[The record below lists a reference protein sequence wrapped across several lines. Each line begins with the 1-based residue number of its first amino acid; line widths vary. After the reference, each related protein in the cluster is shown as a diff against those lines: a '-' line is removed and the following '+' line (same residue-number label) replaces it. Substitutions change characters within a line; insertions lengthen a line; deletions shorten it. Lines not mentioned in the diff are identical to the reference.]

1 MKKPADL
8 AFGVDERPPTSVIWL
23 AALQHV
29 GVLALVMVFP
39 LLVSRAAGASP
50 AIAGQILSA
59 GMLALGLAT
68 IAQARARGPIGS
80 GYLAPTGFQAVY
92 LGPSLVAAQAGGLPL
107 VFGMTI
113 FSGAVEATLSRVWRP
128 LRAYLPPELSG
139 LVVLFTGLAVMAI
152 GVRYL
157 MAGSDGHPVSLVG
170 WTVAGFTL
178 AIMIG
183 LNLWTRGML
192 RMFCALNGLIAGYV
206 LAVVLGLGSA
216 AELAAIGDMPF
227 LALPRFDHLAW
238 SFDLTM
244 VVPFAVAG
252 IAAALN
258 TSANVTIYQRLND
271 TEWVR
276 PDIQSIGRGTL
287 TDGLGASI
295 SGALGSCGISTL
307 SASVGVIMATGV
319 AARVIAYAIGAIVF
333 ALAFLPKFT
342 AVLVATPTPVV
353 AGALIFIGCFILIGG
368 MQIITSRMLDARK
381 SLVIGLSVTAALA
394 VIMFPSVTVSAPTWL
409 RPLLGSALVTGT
421 VLAFILNLLFRLGVR
436 QKVALTLDSAGDYP
450 QAIEDFFTQR
460 GKAWGA
466 RPDIIRRVIFG
477 VTQLAEAVIENCNPA
492 GPLVIDATFDE
503 YNLEVHV
510 SYEGDLLELPDARPT
525 EREVREEDDG
535 ARRLAGYMLRRNA
548 DRAQSVHRDGRAVIH
563 FHFDH

>member
-8 AFGVDERPPTSVIWL
+8 AFGVDDRPPTSVIWL

-50 AIAGQILSA
+50 SIAGQILSA

-192 RMFCALNGLIAGYV
+192 RMFCALIGLIAGYV
-206 LAVVLGLGSA
+206 LAVVLGLGSP
-216 AELAAIGDMPF
+216 AELAAIGDMP
-227 LALPRFDHLAW
+227 LLSLPRFDHLAW

-394 VIMFPSVTVSAPTWL
+394 VIMFPSVTVGAPTWL

-436 QKVALTLDSAGDYP
+436 QKVALTLDGAGNYP

-477 VTQLAEAVIENCNPA
+477 VTQLAEAVIENCNPT
-492 GPLVIDATFDE
+492 GPLAIDATFDE

-548 DRAQSVHRDGRAVIH
+548 DRAQSVRRDDRAVIH

>member
-157 MAGSDGHPVSLVG
+157 MAGSDGHPVSLVS

-192 RMFCALNGLIAGYV
+192 RMFCALIGLIAGYV
-206 LAVVLGLGSA
+206 LAVVLGLGSS

-227 LALPRFDHLAW
+227 LSLPRFDHLAW

-271 TEWVR
+271 AEWVR

-436 QKVALTLDSAGDYP
+436 QKVALTLDGAGNYP

-477 VTQLAEAVIENCNPA
+477 VTQLAEAVIENCNPTGA
-492 GPLVIDATFDE
+492 LVIDATFDE

-548 DRAQSVHRDGRAVIH
+548 DRAQSVRRDGRAVIH

>member
-1 MKKPADL
+1 MKKPVDL
-8 AFGVDERPPTSVIWL
+8 AYGVEERPPPSVLWL
-23 AALQHV
+23 TALQHV

-50 AIAGQILSA
+50 AVAAQILSA

-68 IAQARARGPIGS
+68 IAQARAYGPIGS

-92 LGPSLVAAQAGGLPL
+92 LGPSLVAAHAGGLPL

-113 FSGAVEATLSRVWRP
+113 FAGLVEVTLSRVWRP

-157 MAGSDGHPVSLVG
+157 MTGSDGLPMPPAG
-170 WTVAGFTL
+170 WAVAGFTL
-178 AIMIG
+178 AVMIG

-192 RMFCALNGLIAGYV
+192 RMFCALIGLVAGYV
-206 LAVVLGLGSA
+206 LAVILGLGSEQ
-216 AELAAIGDMPF
+216 ELAVISRMPL
-227 LALPRFDHLAW
+227 LALPRFDHVAW
-238 SFDLTM
+238 SFQLAM
-244 VVPFAVAG
+244 IVPFAVAG
-252 IAAALN
+252 VAAALN

-276 PDIQSIGRGTL
+276 PDLRSISRGTL
-287 TDGLGASI
+287 TDGLAAST
-295 SGALGSCGISTL
+295 SGVLGSCGISTL

-319 AARVIAYAIGAIVF
+319 AARIIAYAIGAIVF

-342 AVLVATPTPVV
+342 SVLVATPIPVV

-394 VIMFPSVTVSAPTWL
+394 VIMFPSVAADAPTWL

-421 VLAFILNLLFRLGVR
+421 VLAFGLNLLFRLGVR
-436 QKVALTLDSAGDYP
+436 QKVSLSLDRVVDYP
-450 QAIEDFFTQR
+450 QAIQDFFTER
-460 GKAWGA
+460 GKTWGA

-477 VTQLAEAVIENCNPA
+477 VTQLAEAVIENCSPA
-492 GPLVIDATFDE
+492 SPLRIDASFDE
-503 YNLEVHV
+503 FNLEVHV

-525 EREVREEDDG
+525 EREVREEEDG

-548 DRAQSVHRDGRAVIH
+548 DRAQALRKDGHSVIH

>member
-8 AFGVDERPPTSVIWL
+8 AFGVDERPPSSVLWL

-50 AIAGQILSA
+50 AIAAQILSA
-59 GMLALGLAT
+59 GMLALGVAT
-68 IAQARARGPIGS
+68 IAQARAYGPIGS

-113 FSGAVEATLSRVWRP
+113 FAGLVEATLSRVWRP

-157 MAGSDGHPVSLVG
+157 MAGSDGQPVPLVG
-170 WTVAGFTL
+170 WAVAGSTL

-192 RMFCALNGLIAGYV
+192 RMFCALIGLIAGYV
-206 LAVVLGLGSA
+206 LAVTLDLGSA
-216 AELAAIGDMPF
+216 TELAAIGHMP
-227 LALPRFDHLAW
+227 LIALPRFDHLAW
-238 SFDLTM
+238 SFNLTM
-244 VVPFAVAG
+244 IVPFAVAG

-271 TEWVR
+271 AEWVR
-276 PDIQSIGRGTL
+276 PDIQSISRGTL
-287 TDGLGASI
+287 TDGLAAST

-394 VIMFPSVTVSAPTWL
+394 VIMFPSVAVSAPTWL

-421 VLAFILNLLFRLGVR
+421 VLAFVLNLLFRLGVR
-436 QKVALTLDSAGDYP
+436 QKVALSLDGAGNYP

-477 VTQLAEAVIENCNPA
+477 VTQLAEAVIENCSPT
-492 GPLVIDATFDE
+492 GPLVIDASFDE

-548 DRAQSVHRDGRAVIH
+548 DRAQSVRRDGRAVIH

>member
-8 AFGVDERPPTSVIWL
+8 AYGVEERPPGAVLWL
-23 AALQHV
+23 TALQHV
-29 GVLALVMVFP
+29 GVLSLVMVFP
-39 LLVSRAAGASP
+39 LLVSRAAGATP
-50 AIAGQILSA
+50 ATAAQILSA

-68 IAQARARGPIGS
+68 IAQARPYGPIGS

-92 LGPSLVAAQAGGLPL
+92 LGPSLVAAQTGGLSL

-113 FSGAVEATLSRVWRP
+113 FAGLVEATLSRFLRP
-128 LRAYLPPELSG
+128 MRAYLPPELSG

-152 GVRYL
+152 GIRYL
-157 MAGSDGHPVSLVG
+157 MTGSNGAPVPLLG
-170 WTVAGFTL
+170 WGVFGFTL
-178 AIMIG
+178 AVMVG

-192 RMFCALNGLIAGYV
+192 RMFCALIGLISGYA
-206 LAVVLGLGSA
+206 LAVALDLA
-216 AELAAIGDMPF
+216 APAELAAIQRMPF
-227 LALPRFDHLAW
+227 VALPRFDHLAW
-238 SFDLTM
+238 SFDAAM

-252 IAAALN
+252 VAATLN

-271 TEWVR
+271 ADWVR
-276 PDIQSIGRGTL
+276 PDLRSISRGTL
-287 TDGLGASI
+287 TDGLAASTA
-295 SGALGSCGISTL
+295 GALGSCGISTL
-307 SASVGVIMATGV
+307 AASVGVILATGV
-319 AARVIAYAIGAIVF
+319 AARVIAYAIGAIVL

-342 AVLVATPTPVV
+342 AMLVATPTPVV

-381 SLVIGLSVTAALA
+381 SLVIGLSVSAALT
-394 VIMFPSVTVSAPTWL
+394 VLMFPSVAAQAPSWF

-421 VLAFILNLLFRLGVR
+421 VLAFGLNLLFRLGVQQR
-436 QKVALTLDSAGDYP
+436 ISLTLDPSADYP
-450 QAIEDFFTQR
+450 RAIEDFFTQR

-477 VTQLAEAVIENCNPA
+477 VTQLAEAVIENCNPD
-492 GPLVIDATFDE
+492 GPLLIEASFDE
-503 YNLEVHV
+503 FNLDVHV
-510 SYEGDLLELPDARPT
+510 SYAGELLELPQSRPT

-535 ARRLAGYMLRRNA
+535 ARRLAGFMLRRNA
-548 DRAQSVHRDGRAVIH
+548 DRAQSGRRDGRSAID

>member
-8 AFGVDERPPTSVIWL
+8 PYGVEERPPPSVLWL
-23 AALQHV
+23 TALQHV

-50 AIAGQILSA
+50 AIAAQILSA

-68 IAQARARGPIGS
+68 IAQARAYGPIGS

-113 FSGAVEATLSRVWRP
+113 FSGLVEATLSRVWRP
-128 LRAYLPPELSG
+128 LRAFLPPELSG

-157 MAGSDGHPVSLVG
+157 MTGSDGQPMPLVG
-170 WTVAGFTL
+170 WAVAGFTL
-178 AIMIG
+178 AVMIG
-183 LNLWTRGML
+183 LNLWTRGAL
-192 RMFCALNGLIAGYV
+192 RMFCALIGLVSGYV
-206 LAVVLGLGSA
+206 LAVTLGLGSD

-238 SFDLTM
+238 AFDAAM
-244 VVPFAVAG
+244 IVPFAVAG

-271 TEWVR
+271 AEWVR
-276 PDIQSIGRGTL
+276 PDIRSISRGTL
-287 TDGLGASI
+287 TDGLAAST
-295 SGALGSCGISTL
+295 SGVLGSCGISTL

-319 AARVIAYAIGAIVF
+319 AARIIAYAIGAIVF

-394 VIMFPSVTVSAPTWL
+394 VIMFPSAARDAPTWL

-421 VLAFILNLLFRLGVR
+421 VLAFVLNLLFRLGVR
-436 QKVALTLDSAGDYP
+436 QKVSLALDRDAHYP
-450 QAIEDFFTQR
+450 RAIEDFFTQR

-477 VTQLAEAVIENCNPA
+477 VTQLAEAVIENCSPA
-492 GPLVIDATFDE
+492 GPLRIDASFDE
-503 YNLEVHV
+503 FNLDVHV
-510 SYEGDLLELPDARPT
+510 GYEGDLLELPDARPT

-535 ARRLAGYMLRRNA
+535 ARRLAGFMLRRNA
-548 DRAQSVHRDGRAVIH
+548 DRAQSLVKDGRAVIH